1 MRTVQMELLR
11 PAEIRAEQE
20 RISLVYLPVGPVEWH
35 SFHMPMGTDGL
46 IAQETARRAAAI
58 TGGVVAPTLF
68 IGTERNDS
76 RQMLANLRVPAGADD
91 YILGM
96 DFAPG
101 RVPSLYLRE
110 EVFAAIVREHLR
122 LLARMGYRM
131 AVVVNGH
138 GAAGQLDTLRRV
150 CDEVSHECGAR
161 CVFPEFDGPRMGALI
176 AAERLDPGHADR
188 LETAMMMALTDSV
201 ALDKLPPMGQP
212 LYTAALGMAS
222 GSQFGGNGPQDGHV
236 PDDPRL
242 ATAALGEALMRA
254 NAEDFAEHV
263 KGLYAQLS

>member
-1 MRTVQMELLR
+1 MRTVQLELLR
-11 PAEIRAEQE
+11 PDEIRAEQE

-58 TGGVVAPTLF
+58 TGGAVAPTLF

-96 DFAPG
+96 DFAPD

-110 EVFAAIVREHLR
+110 EVFATAVREHLR
-122 LLARMGYRM
+122 LLVRMGFRM
-131 AVVVNGH
+131 VVLVNGH
-138 GAAGQLDTLRRV
+138 GAAGQLDTLRRL
-150 CDEVSHECGAR
+150 CDEVSHEHCAH

-176 AAERLDPGHADR
+176 KAERLNPGHADR

-201 ALDKLPPMGQP
+201 ALDRLPPAGEP

-222 GSQFGGNGPQDGHV
+222 GSQFGGRGPRDGHV
-236 PDDPRL
+236 PDDPRH
-242 ATAALGEALMRA
+242 ATAALGEALLTA
-254 NAEDFAEHV
+254 CADDLAEHV
-263 KGLYAQLS
+263 TGLYAKLS